1 MAEIQKNLRPSTGKT
16 WEKEFEAVDKTT
28 KAYQDLL
35 DEFTKY
41 VETQRDFSNEGIDQF
56 TTLLK
61 NLDDVKDHWDDINSS
76 ILTNSRSIGPFL
88 GSAATVRD
96 IFRDIV
102 QESST
107 LGRQVNERYNLAR
120 KVRDVAGDIS
130 RVYQTEE
137 GLTKKILDQH
147 IRKSEAVRYA
157 WESQIRGIA

>member
-61 NLDDVKDHWDDINSS
+61 NLDDVKDHWDDIHYNCVENHNNRCP
-76 ILTNSRSIGPFL
+76 ILKEYQNNRNKLYSEY
-88 GSAATVRD
+88 RD
-96 IFRDIV
+96 
-102 QESST
+102 
-107 LGRQVNERYNLAR
+107 R
-120 KVRDVAGDIS
+120 KR
-130 RVYQTEE
+130 EE
-137 GLTKKILDQH
+137 LSKK
-147 IRKSEAVRYA
+147 
-157 WESQIRGIA
+157 